1 MDLPRRRHPE
11 GYLMLDDNLR
21 DAVELLD
28 LALTRT
34 RASSNPDVRLK
45 AEICR
50 VLEDARER
58 LLAVAEGESEVPAAV
73 AR

>member
-1 MDLPRRRHPE
+1 M
-11 GYLMLDDNLR
+11 YLMLDDTLK
-21 DAVELLD
+21 DTVELLD

-34 RASSNPDVRLK
+34 RASRSEDARLK

-58 LLAVAEGESEVPAAV
+58 LLAIAGGGSEVPAEEPAAV